1 MTSRNKQKNKTDS
14 RNADSP
20 EPEGLSHEVRRT
32 RFIKELLGIFLGISL
47 AMMISSVV
55 PSVRENYTLGIV
67 VLWGGALG
75 GLLTSYE
82 RFERAGAA
90 LTRGENKALNYII
103 GISIPLLAIFAFFYF
118 SR

>member
-1 MTSRNKQKNKTDS
+1 MARKTAPQHS
-14 RNADSP
+14 GTEKSHADSP
-20 EPEGLSHEVRRT
+20 SREVRRT

-55 PSVRENYTLGIV
+55 PAIRENYSLGV
-67 VLWGGALG
+67 VILWGGALG

-90 LTRGENKALNYII
+90 LTRGENKALNTVI
-103 GISIPLLAIFAFFYF
+103 GVSIPLLVFVLFFF
-118 SR
+118 WNR